1 MHTDFDLPTLETYR
15 SRQVEPSD
23 FLDFWSTSKL
33 DADAHD
39 LDVRVQRTATA
50 LAGIEV
56 FDVAFRGAG
65 GHDVRAWLRVPGDA
79 TTPLPTIVQFL
90 GYGRGRGRPEENLLW
105 ANAGFAHLEMDSRGQ
120 GWHTM
125 TADTTDPAVLSG
137 SPPGLAAV
145 GISSKETYYYRRLII
160 DAYRAVSAAV
170 TIDIIDSTRIFTM
183 GISQGGALALAAA
196 QLHPNVRSV
205 VSRVPFLSDLPRA
218 IRIGGVTPYTEISA
232 YLALHRREQKS
243 IETGTLPYFD
253 LVNFARHS
261 TAPLLMSVALM
272 DAVCPPST
280 VYAAFNAYAG
290 PKQLITWEF
299 NGHEGGGI
307 DDDIAT
313 INYFNER

>member
-1 MHTDFDLPTLETYR
+1 MHTDFDLSTLETYR
-15 SRQVEPSD
+15 SRQVEPPD
-23 FLDFWSTSKL
+23 FLDFWSTSKRE
-33 DADAHD
+33 ADAHG
-39 LDVRVQRTATA
+39 LDVRVNRVATA
-50 LAGIEV
+50 LTGIEV
-56 FDVAFRGAG
+56 FDVTFRGAE
-65 GHDVRAWLRVPGDA
+65 GHDVRAWLRVPQGSQE
-79 TTPLPTIVQFL
+79 PLPTIVQFL

-105 ANAGFAHLEMDSRGQ
+105 VNAGFAHLEMDSRGQ

-125 TADTTDPAVLSG
+125 TADTVDVAVLSG
-137 SPPGLAAV
+137 SPPGMAAL
-145 GISSKETYYYRRLII
+145 GISSRETYYYRRLII
-160 DAYRAVSAAV
+160 DAYRAVSATS
-170 TIDIIDSTRIFTM
+170 TIEMVDPARIFTM

-196 QLHPNVRSV
+196 QLHPKVRSV

-218 IRIGGVTPYTEISA
+218 IRIAGVTPYTEISA
-232 YLALHRREQKS
+232 YLALHRSEQKA
-243 IETGTLPYFD
+243 IEAETLPYFD

-261 TAPLLMSVALM
+261 TTPLLMSVALM

-313 INYFNER
+313 IGFFTEQ